1 MLLVAVLAAWV
12 VVALATFPRTSA
24 AAAGSDTNRS
34 TPDERT
40 THYNFPTYG

>member
-12 VVALATFPRTSA
+12 MVVVATFPRADA
-24 AAAGSDTNRS
+24 AAAGSNTNRS

>member
-12 VVALATFPRTSA
+12 VVVLATFQHNSVSA
-24 AAAGSDTNRS
+24 TGSGTNGS

>member
-12 VVALATFPRTSA
+12 VVVLATFPRA
-24 AAAGSDTNRS
+24 DGAAAGSDTNRP

>member
-1 MLLVAVLAAWV
+1 MLLVAVLAAWI
-12 VVALATFPRTSA
+12 VVALATFPRTS
-24 AAAGSDTNRS
+24 AAGSDTNRS